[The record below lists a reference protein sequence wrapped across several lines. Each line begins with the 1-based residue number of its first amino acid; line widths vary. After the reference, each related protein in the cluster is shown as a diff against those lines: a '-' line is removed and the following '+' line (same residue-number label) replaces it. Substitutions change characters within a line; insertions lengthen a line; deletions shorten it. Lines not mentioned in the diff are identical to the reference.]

1 MSCWWVSSTACSS
14 SPSRAFYWLHLS
26 LSLLCSSPSLYPM
39 MDPLNLLVFRSC
51 LFLMVL
57 MMGCGNGHCHGSGFV
72 VLLAECEYLMDLI
85 VQYHVMAVNGWN
97 RGGFVR
103 GFIIGGWVA
112 ALLNRSC
119 VYNLMVMVPIMFVS
133 LLL

>member
-1 MSCWWVSSTACSS
+1 MPWQWFCT
-14 SPSRAFYWLHLS
+14 F
-26 LSLLCSSPSLYPM
+26 
-39 MDPLNLLVFRSC
+39 F
-51 LFLMVL
+51 
-57 MMGCGNGHCHGSGFV
+57 FV

-97 RGGFVR
+97 RGGF
-103 GFIIGGWVA
+103 IIDGWVA

-133 LLL
+133 LLLRVQPHVHSPFFSSYLVLMMGCGTVGMAVVCIT